1 MDLYKLV
8 YCSRNRI
15 SGSGPEVTEELQ
27 GILAT
32 SRANNARAG
41 ITGALLY
48 SAGNFAQVL
57 EGPLESIEKT
67 FELIQRD
74 PRHSEVVVIQS
85 GPADTRDFP
94 EWSMAF
100 AGNND
105 LEKMPLATA
114 AFEAVFA
121 NTVGSGEQM
130 LSVLRGLI
138 KREDDWALLDAAS
151 SVTHHA
157 TS

>member
-1 MDLYKLV
+1 MGLYKLV

-27 GILAT
+27 SILAT
-32 SRANNARAG
+32 SRANNAPAG

-57 EGPLESIEKT
+57 EGPLSSIERT

-74 PRHSEVVVIQS
+74 PRHSEVIVIES
-85 GPADTRDFP
+85 GPAEMRYFP

-100 AGNND
+100 VGNSNT
-105 LEKMPLATA
+105 EHMSSAAA
-114 AFEAVFA
+114 AFEAVFT
-121 NTVGSGEQM
+121 NVVGSGEQM
-130 LSVLRGLI
+130 LAILRELI
-138 KREDDWALLDAAS
+138 VREDDGASPGAA
-151 SVTHHA
+151 
-157 TS
+157 

>member
-1 MDLYKLV
+1 MSLYKLV

-15 SGSGPEVTEELQ
+15 GVSGPEVTEELQ
-27 GILAT
+27 NILAA

-57 EGPLESIEKT
+57 EGPLASIEQT

-85 GPADTRDFP
+85 GPAETRDFP

-100 AGNND
+100 AGNKNTD
-105 LEKMPLATA
+105 HLPMAAA

-121 NTVGSGEQM
+121 NTVGAGEQM
-130 LSVLRGLI
+130 LSVLRDLI
-138 KREDDWALLDAAS
+138 IQEDDWALLDAA
-151 SVTHHA
+151 
-157 TS
+157 

>member
-1 MDLYKLV
+1 MSLYKLV

-15 SGSGPEVTEELQ
+15 GGDCPEVAEELG
-27 GILAT
+27 GILAA
-32 SRANNARAG
+32 SRANNARVG

-57 EGPLESIEKT
+57 EGPLASVERT

-85 GPADTRDFP
+85 GPAETRDFP

-100 AGNND
+100 AGNKNM
-105 LEKMPLATA
+105 ENIPVATA

-121 NTVGSGEQM
+121 HAVGSGEQM
-130 LSVLRGLI
+130 LSVLRNLI
-138 KREDDWALLDAAS
+138 VQEDDWMLPDAA
-151 SVTHHA
+151 
-157 TS
+157 

>member
-1 MDLYKLV
+1 MSLYKLV

-15 SGSGPEVTEELQ
+15 PGSGPEVSEQLQ
-27 GILAT
+27 GILAS
-32 SRANNARAG
+32 SRANNERAG

-57 EGPLESIEKT
+57 EGPLASIEKT
-67 FELIQRD
+67 FEVIQRD

-85 GPADTRDFP
+85 GPAETREFP

-105 LEKMPLATA
+105 TEKMPHATA

-121 NTVGSGEQM
+121 NSVGSGEQM
-130 LSVLRGLI
+130 ISVLRDLI
-138 KREDDWALLDAAS
+138 VREDAWALLDAA
-151 SVTHHA
+151 
-157 TS
+157 

>member
-1 MDLYKLV
+1 MT
-8 YCSRNRI
+8 RQ
-15 SGSGPEVTEELQ
+15 LQ

-48 SAGNFAQVL
+48 RGGNFAQVL
-57 EGPLESIEKT
+57 EGPLAAVERAV
-67 FELIQRD
+67 ELIQRD
-74 PRHSEVVVIQS
+74 PRHSEVIVIQS
-85 GPADTRDFP
+85 GPAETRDFP

-100 AGNND
+100 ASSKNI
-105 LEKMPLATA
+105 PSAT

-121 NTVGSGEQM
+121 KPSGSGEQM
-130 LSVLRGLI
+130 LSVLRDLI
-138 KREDDWALLDAAS
+138 VREDDWVLPDAACS
-151 SVTHHA
+151 T